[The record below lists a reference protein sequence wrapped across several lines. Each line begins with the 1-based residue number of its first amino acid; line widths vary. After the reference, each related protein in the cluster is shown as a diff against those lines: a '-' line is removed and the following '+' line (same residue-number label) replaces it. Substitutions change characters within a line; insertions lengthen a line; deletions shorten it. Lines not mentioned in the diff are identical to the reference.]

1 MFGPW
6 SSRKAHLIYLSPC
19 CKTEKTI
26 AEDILLS
33 GLFFLCFRGHCYKQQ
48 HKKSALTAV
57 PCWKKRHFPCNTA
70 GILVELRARRAP
82 AVSNKGM
89 FMLSIKGW
97 AVIKTHFFFILMNAN
112 WHICYGG
119 LAVQTLQ
126 LAWLINYRPAGGAVE
141 MEAAAEM
148 GVEVM
153 KGVGAGGREWE
164 MKELGGK
171 GREWGGVR
179 KWSETFVLQI
189 IFLLFFFFLIRLE
202 ECCSFNS
209 VLWGSFSFILA

>member
-1 MFGPW
+1 MENSHHFLQS
-6 SSRKAHLIYLSPC
+6 SSRKAHLYFFNCLC
-19 CKTEKTI
+19 RTEKTMAQSVLPGWIVPFQRAI
-26 AEDILLS
+26 AAVRCR
-33 GLFFLCFRGHCYKQQ
+33 GKKKCFL
-48 HKKSALTAV
+48 
-57 PCWKKRHFPCNTA
+57 CNTA
-70 GILVELRARRAP
+70 GFLATLPARRGP

-89 FMLSIKGW
+89 FMLSIKAW
-97 AVIKTHFFFILMNAN
+97 AVIKTHFFILMNAN

-153 KGVGAGGREWE
+153 KGGGGGGGREWE
-164 MKELGGK
+164 MKAEREGGD
-171 GREWGGVR
+171 VR

-189 IFLLFFFFLIRLE
+189 TFF
-202 ECCSFNS
+202 S
-209 VLWGSFSFILA
+209 LWFD